1 MNLHDHQP
9 SISLRDHLRF
19 ATGKAHETL
28 EGSLDLLRQPPDRD
42 YFVRLLV
49 RFHGFHRIWESAVA
63 RQLPDPVMPRRRL
76 ALIEQDL
83 RALGINEN
91 AIRAIDPCA
100 PAACLGDNPDSA
112 LGSAYVLEGSTLGG
126 RVITQH
132 LSNASWCPPG
142 GLQYFNPYGDETGSN
157 WQALLR
163 HLATATGDTDR
174 IVAGALRTFE
184 ILQDWLVCDD
194 LSLLRLAIPAKTLIS
209 GQ

>member
-1 MNLHDHQP
+1 MKLHDHHL
-9 SISLRDHLRF
+9 SIPLRDRLRC
-19 ATGKAHETL
+19 ATGKAHEAL
-28 EGSLDLLRQPPDRD
+28 EGSLDLLRQPPERD

-100 PAACLGDNPDSA
+100 AAACLGDNPDTA

-132 LSNASWCPPG
+132 LSKASWCPSG

-163 HLATATGDTDR
+163 HLATAPGDTDR

-184 ILQDWLVCDD
+184 ILQEWLVCQDP
-194 LSLLRLAIPAKTLIS
+194 PACI
-209 GQ
+209 QH

>member
-1 MNLHDHQP
+1 
-9 SISLRDHLRF
+9 
-19 ATGKAHETL
+19 
-28 EGSLDLLRQPPDRD
+28 
-42 YFVRLLV
+42 
-49 RFHGFHRIWESAVA
+49 
-63 RQLPDPVMPRRRL
+63 MPRRRL

-100 PAACLGDNPDSA
+100 AAACLGDNPDTA

-132 LSNASWCPPG
+132 LSKASWCPSG

>member
-1 MNLHDHQP
+1 MKLHDHQP
-9 SISLRDHLRF
+9 SISLRDHLRS

-28 EGSLDLLRQPPDRD
+28 EGSLYLLRQPPDRD
-42 YFVRLLV
+42 YFVRLLI

-163 HLATATGDTDR
+163 HLATAPGDTDR

-184 ILQDWLVCDD
+184 ILQEWLVCQDP
-194 LSLLRLAIPAKTLIS
+194 PACI
-209 GQ
+209 QH